1 MDTDARATLD
11 ALEDGSDH
19 GDRVH
24 LVVPPSSEYLR
35 TVRLVAADAA
45 VRTGA
50 DLDEV
55 EDFRIAIDE
64 LCHLLMT
71 ATDHFV
77 HLSLTSHG
85 NEVVGHGSARARSDS
100 APVALD
106 EVSAMI
112 VEATADHHS
121 IERRGPEITFE
132 VSKHVQRPLGHDV
145 PGRMASRP

>member
-11 ALEDGSDH
+11 ALEDGSH

-71 ATDHFV
+71 VTDHFV
-77 HLSLTSHG
+77 HLSLTSHAG
-85 NEVVGHGSARARSDS
+85 ELVGHGSARARSGS
-100 APVALD
+100 ASVALD

-112 VEATADHHS
+112 VQATADRHS
-121 IERRGPEITFE
+121 IERHGPEITFE
-132 VSKHVQRPLGHDV
+132 VSKRVRRPLGHDV

>member
-1 MDTDARATLD
+1 MDTDARPTLD
-11 ALEDGSDH
+11 VLEDRADH

-24 LVVPPSSEYLR
+24 LVVPPTSEFLR

-45 VRTGA
+45 VRAGA

-77 HLSLTSHG
+77 HLSLTSLG
-85 NEVVGHGSARARSDS
+85 NEVIGHGSARARSGV

-106 EVSAMI
+106 DVSAMI
-112 VEATADHHS
+112 VQATVDAHR
-121 IERRGPEITFE
+121 IERRGTEVTFD
-132 VSKHVQRPLGHDV
+132 VSKRIQRPLDHDL